1 MFFFFLMI
9 RPPPRSTRTDTLFP
23 YTTLF
28 RSAVRG
34 LDGTG
39 PASGANA
46 FFAGTRPRLNFQLD
60 GRTLTYN
67 EAIYLDGLLWD
78 VQQMEVYRG
87 PQSTLQGRN
96 AIGGVVA
103 IKTADPT
110 FDWQGKVRGV
120 IGGDKTR
127 QISGAVG

>member
-1 MFFFFLMI
+1 MRISDCSSDVCSSDL
-9 RPPPRSTRTDTLFP
+9 
-23 YTTLF
+23 
-28 RSAVRG
+28 
-34 LDGTG
+34 
-39 PASGANA
+39 
-46 FFAGTRPRLNFQLD
+46 
-60 GRTLTYN
+60 TLTYN

-127 QISGAVG
+127 QISGAAGGPVVAGGLAYRQIGRGAWRARGCRSGEDWGVSGISKKKRRT

>member
-1 MFFFFLMI
+1 MTVSFTT
-9 RPPPRSTRTDTLFP
+9 RRSTDLTLSRIQNVVSTRP
-23 YTTLF
+23 SNGAPSVPG
-28 RSAVRG
+28 RN
-34 LDGTG
+34 GTC
-39 PASGANA
+39 PARVSNA
-46 FFAGTRPRLNFQLD
+46 FFTGTRPRLNCQLD
-60 GRTLTYN
+60 GRTLSYN

-110 FDWQGKVRGV
+110 FDWQGKVRG
-120 IGGDKTR
+120 DRKSTR
-127 QISGAVG
+127 LNSSQ